1 MKYAY
6 CSDCHKVIKYEENET
21 PECPRCHK
29 EPKYNN
35 IIVKHLK
42 DLEGED

>member
-1 MKYAY
+1 MGYIFN
-6 CSDCHKVIKYEENET
+6 SEILNEENET